1 MVKSK
6 QTRRFLLRKESSIN
20 PLTEKPFGDNYL
32 FLKERVDS
40 LPAND
45 PALKKKLFDLLDK
58 HQLIVLSGETGSGK
72 STQTGKHLLEYLN
85 YKGKVVVTQPR
96 TLNAQSIAQRVSEEL
111 DVTLGEEVGY
121 HYKFNKMVS
130 SQTKLAYVTDG
141 LLLNQTIRDPTFG
154 EYTGIIIDEA
164 HERNVY
170 IDFLLLY
177 IKRLILSKKRPE
189 MRFIIMSATLE
200 LDKFMDYFKGIS
212 VGFHSIPGRTF
223 PVEKVFLPKTP
234 ADDYYPDIL
243 ATIKNIYKE
252 SKEGDIVIFLTAKS
266 EIDKM
271 KKMLNQ
277 DLAKEKPAIF
287 GLYRGV
293 PEEEKKYATD
303 GTSYKKMKGNPNRK
317 IVLTTNIAETGVTID
332 GVVFVIDPG
341 RSLQM
346 SYDPVK
352 RMNILKNDFIT
363 KASAKQ
369 RAGRAGRTRPGKCY
383 YLYSEKDFN
392 AFKEAKE
399 PDIRIT
405 NIDSLLLNL
414 SSQESIPDITKFLGE
429 LIEPPSKQQI
439 DSSMN
444 YLQTMELLDNK
455 NKITPGGVCVVS
467 TGLEIP
473 LGIFFLASKAYQ
485 VDSEA
490 IKIIGMLASE
500 DNIQKWFIPPPRE
513 DHKKTKTFRKTKEKY
528 YNTRGDIFAMYKIY
542 QDYLEHSRKWDWLR
556 KKFISV
562 DAMRTAEK
570 VMSQLNSKVVDPEC
584 IPKRTAP
591 KEEQLYANITNAY
604 THGYYYNLAAKEKE
618 SSNYKIIAN
627 KETVSIEA
635 GDNNFLDKVAKLVI
649 FMEYTMID
657 DSPTLSGLLNIF
669 EPKIIESIAPH
680 YYTKVF
686 KGGKAK
692 KKSSPKKKNKSPKKV
707 SSIKK
712 KSPKKVSGGKKKSAK
727 KVSGEK
733 KKSPKK
739 VSSIKKKSP
748 KKVSGGK
755 KKSPK
760 KVSSEKKKK
769 SAKKV
774 SSEKKKKSAKK
785 LSDRKKK
792 SAKK

>member
-1 MVKSK
+1 V
-6 QTRRFLLRKESSIN
+6 N
-20 PLTEKPFGDNYL
+20 PLNEKPFSDNYL
-32 FLKERVDS
+32 LLKEKIDS

-45 PALKKKLFDLLDK
+45 PALKKKLFELLDK
-58 HQLIVLSGETGSGK
+58 HQLIILSGETGSGK
-72 STQTGKHLLEYLN
+72 STQTGKHLLEYLK

-96 TLNAQSIAQRVSEEL
+96 TLNAQSIAQRVAEEL

-130 SQTKLAYVTDG
+130 PQTKLSYVTDG

-154 EYTGIIIDEA
+154 DYTGIIIDEA

-177 IKRLILSKKRPE
+177 IKRLILSKKRPD

-212 VGFHSIPGRTF
+212 VGVHTIPGRTF
-223 PVEKVFLPKTP
+223 PVEKFFLPKTP
-234 ADDYYPDIL
+234 TEDYYPDIL
-243 ATIKNIYKE
+243 TTIKNIYKE
-252 SKEGDIVIFLTAKS
+252 SKEGDIVVFLTAKS
-266 EIDKM
+266 EIDKV

-303 GTSYKKMKGNPNRK
+303 AKAYKSMKGNPKRK

-363 KASAKQ
+363 KAAAKQ

-383 YLYSEKDFN
+383 YLYSEKDFST
-392 AFKEAKE
+392 FKDAKE

-414 SSQESIPDITKFLGE
+414 SSQPSIPDIHKFLNE

-439 DSSMN
+439 DSSMD
-444 YLQTMELLDNK
+444 YLQTMELIDPK
-455 NKITPGGVCVVS
+455 NKITPGGVCVVT

-473 LGIFFLASKAYQ
+473 LGLFFLASKAYQ
-485 VDSEA
+485 IDTEA

-500 DNIQKWFIPPPRE
+500 DNIQKWFVPPPK
-513 DHKKTKTFRKTKEKY
+513 DDQKKTKSFRKTKEKY
-528 YNTRGDIFAMYKIY
+528 YNARGDIFAMYKIY
-542 QDYLEHSRKWDWLR
+542 QDYLEHDRKWDWLR
-556 KKFISV
+556 KKFMSV

-570 VMSQLNSKVVDPEC
+570 VMGQLSSKIVEPEC
-584 IPKRTAP
+584 IPKRIAP
-591 KEEQLYANITNAY
+591 KEEQLYANLTNAFA
-604 THGYYYNLAAKEKE
+604 HGYYYNLAAKEKD
-618 SSNYKIIAN
+618 SSNYKIIGN
-627 KETVSIEA
+627 KEIVQIEA
-635 GDNNFLDKVAKLVI
+635 GDNNFLEKVAKLVI

-657 DSPTLSGLLNIF
+657 DSPTLSGLVNIF

-686 KGGKAK
+686 KGGKGK
-692 KKSSPKKKNKSPKKV
+692 KVSGKKSSPKKRKSSPKKKSGKKHSGGKRK
-707 SSIKK
+707 SSSKK
-712 KSPKKVSGGKKKSAK
+712 KSGKKHSGGKRKS
-727 KVSGEK
+727 SSK
-733 KKSPKK
+733 KKSGKK
-739 VSSIKKKSP
+739 H
-748 KKVSGGK
+748 SGGK
-755 KKSPK
+755 RKS
-760 KVSSEKKKK
+760 SSKKKK
-769 SAKKV
+769 
-774 SSEKKKKSAKK
+774 
-785 LSDRKKK
+785 
-792 SAKK
+792 

>member
-1 MVKSK
+1 MKKPK
-6 QTRRFLLRKESSIN
+6 QTRRFLLRKESNVN
-20 PLTEKPFGDNYL
+20 PLNEKPFSDNYL
-32 FLKERVDS
+32 ILKQRVDS

-45 PALKKKLFDLLDK
+45 PSLKKKLFELLDK
-58 HQLIVLSGETGSGK
+58 HQLIILSGETGSGK
-72 STQTGKHLLEYLN
+72 STQTGKHLLEYLKYN
-85 YKGKVVVTQPR
+85 GKVVVTQPR
-96 TLNAQSIAQRVSEEL
+96 TLNAQSIAQRVAEEL

-130 SQTKLAYVTDG
+130 PQTKLSYVTDG

-154 EYTGIIIDEA
+154 DYTGIIIDEA

-200 LDKFMDYFKGIS
+200 LDKFMNYFKGIS
-212 VGFHSIPGRTF
+212 VGVHSIPGRTF
-223 PVEKVFLPKTP
+223 PVEKMFLPKTP
-234 ADDYYPDIL
+234 TDDYYPNIL
-243 ATIKNIYKE
+243 EIIKKIYKE

-303 GTSYKKMKGNPNRK
+303 ATAYKSMKGNPKRK
-317 IVLTTNIAETGVTID
+317 IVLATNIAETGVTID

-363 KASAKQ
+363 KAAAKQ

-392 AFKEAKE
+392 TFKDAKE

-414 SSQESIPDITKFLGE
+414 SSQPSIPDVNKFLTE
-429 LIEPPSKQQI
+429 LIEPPSKQQV
-439 DSSMN
+439 DSSMD
-444 YLQTMELLDNK
+444 YLQTMELIDNK
-455 NKITPGGVCVVS
+455 YKITPAGVCVVS

-473 LGIFFLASKAYQ
+473 LGLFFLASKAYQ

-500 DNIQKWFIPPPRE
+500 DNIQKWFVPPPRE
-513 DHKKTKTFRKTKEKY
+513 DQKKTKAFRKTKEKY
-528 YNTRGDIFAMYKIY
+528 FNARGDIFAMYKIY
-542 QDYLEHSRKWDWLR
+542 QDYLEHDRKWDWLR
-556 KKFISV
+556 KKFMSV

-570 VMSQLNSKVVDPEC
+570 VMGQLTSKTVEPEC
-584 IPKRTAP
+584 IPKRIAA
-591 KEEQLYANITNAY
+591 KEEQLFANLTNAF
-604 THGYYYNLAAKEKE
+604 THGYYYNLAAKEKD
-618 SSNYKIIAN
+618 SSKYKIVSN
-627 KETVSIEA
+627 KEIVSIEA
-635 GDNNFLDKVAKLVI
+635 GDNNFLDKVAKLII

-657 DSPTLSGLLNIF
+657 DDPTLSGLVNIY

-692 KKSSPKKKNKSPKKV
+692 KKSSPKKKSGKKH
-707 SSIKK
+707 
-712 KSPKKVSGGKKKSAK
+712 SGGKKKS
-727 KVSGEK
+727 
-733 KKSPKK
+733 SPKK
-739 VSSIKKKSP
+739 K
-748 KKVSGGK
+748 SGGK
-755 KKSPK
+755 KKSSP
-760 KVSSEKKKK
+760 KKK
-769 SAKKV
+769 SGKKQD
-774 SSEKKKKSAKK
+774 KKKSGKK
-785 LSDRKKK
+785 HSGGKKK
-792 SAKK
+792 

>member
-1 MVKSK
+1 MVKPK
-6 QTRRFLLRKESSIN
+6 QTRRFLLRKESNIN
-20 PLTEKPFGDNYL
+20 PLNEKPFSDNYL
-32 FLKERVDS
+32 FLKDRIDS

-45 PALKKKLFDLLDK
+45 PALKKKLFELLDK
-58 HQLIVLSGETGSGK
+58 HQLIILSGETGSGK
-72 STQTGKHLLEYLN
+72 STQTGKHLLEYLK

-96 TLNAQSIAQRVSEEL
+96 TLNAQSIAQRVAEEL
-111 DVTLGEEVGY
+111 DVTLGDEVGY

-130 SQTKLAYVTDG
+130 PQTKLSYVTDG

-177 IKRLILSKKRPE
+177 IKRLILSKKRLD

-223 PVEKVFLPKTP
+223 PVEKMFLPKTP
-234 ADDYYPDIL
+234 TEDYYPEIL
-243 ATIKNIYKE
+243 DTIKKIYKE

-303 GTSYKKMKGNPNRK
+303 GSAYKKMKGSPNRK

-363 KASAKQ
+363 KAAAKQ

-392 AFKEAKE
+392 TFKDAKE

-414 SSQESIPDITKFLGE
+414 SSQPSIPDIHKFLNE

-439 DSSMN
+439 DSSMD
-444 YLQTMELLDNK
+444 YLQTMELIDAK

-473 LGIFFLASKAYQ
+473 LGLFFLASKAYQ

-500 DNIQKWFIPPPRE
+500 DNIQKWFVPPPRE
-513 DHKKTKTFRKTKEKY
+513 DKKKTKAFRKVKDKY
-528 YNTRGDIFAMYKIY
+528 YNARGDIFAMYKMY
-542 QDYLEHSRKWDWLR
+542 QDYLEHDRKWDWLR
-556 KKFISV
+556 KKFMSV

-570 VMSQLNSKVVDPEC
+570 VMGQLNSKVVDPEC
-584 IPKRTAP
+584 IPKKIAP
-591 KEEQLYANITNAY
+591 KEEQLYANLTNAFA
-604 THGYYYNLAAKEKE
+604 HGYYYNLAAKEKD
-618 SSNYKIIAN
+618 SSKYKIIAN
-627 KETVSIEA
+627 KEIVSIEA

-657 DSPTLSGLLNIF
+657 DTPTLSGLLNVF

-686 KGGKAK
+686 KGGKTKK
-692 KKSSPKKKNKSPKKV
+692 KKSSPKKKSGKKKSNKKSPKKK
-707 SSIKK
+707 SNKKSPKK
-712 KSPKKVSGGKKKSAK
+712 KSNKKSGKKKSDKKSGKKVSGGKKKNSP
-727 KVSGEK
+727 K
-733 KKSPKK
+733 KKS
-739 VSSIKKKSP
+739 
-748 KKVSGGK
+748 GK
-755 KKSPK
+755 KKSSPKK
-760 KVSSEKKKK
+760 KVSPNKKK
-769 SAKKV
+769 S
-774 SSEKKKKSAKK
+774 
-785 LSDRKKK
+785 RK
-792 SAKK
+792 